1 MSDSASKTSR
11 EELLKIGEFAKT
23 AGTNLRT
30 LRYYEELGLLEPAL
44 RSDGGFRYYRPT
56 DVNRVRMIHGLQELG
71 LQLERIGE
79 LLDSRSL
86 PKDTAARRKVWAMR
100 IRSALDEHRAL
111 IDERIA
117 LLDRQRAQV
126 ETATQ
131 KFESCATCQHQPH
144 VGNNF
149 CEPCLQTG
157 DDLPSYL
164 SALF

>member
-1 MSDSASKTSR
+1 MSDPASKTSR
-11 EELLKIGEFAKT
+11 EELLKIGEFAEV

-56 DVNRVRMIHGLQELG
+56 DVNRVRLIHGLQELG
-71 LQLERIGE
+71 LQLERIRE
-79 LLDSRSL
+79 LLDTRGL
-86 PKDTAARRKVWAMR
+86 PKDTAERRNAWIARV
-100 IRSALDEHRAL
+100 RSALDEHRAL

-117 LLDRQRAQV
+117 LLESQRSHVQAAA
-126 ETATQ
+126 E
-131 KFESCATCQHQPH
+131 KLDSCAACEHQPD
-144 VGNNF
+144 VANNF
-149 CEPCLQTG
+149 CEPCQRTG